1 MNYIEKIRVWSHAQ
15 DHTLDGA
22 VTTMLLAPETHVPR
36 GAGDA
41 EAYAEGRAYLCA
53 LLARDEAQLRALMD
67 RHVRPAAHWE
77 NGTWPALRL
86 PSAAPLVIAGK
97 TFKLEQLDYTREL
110 LRAYLRMIDRYE
122 GLVKL
127 LDSQHPHEVGTDP
140 ATALRRLREER
151 GQVEGALDVVGSL
164 NVSHMVW
171 IGEVHSHMA
180 RLHSTL
186 PHDIPAVD
194 VRELLLDSLVWIEL
208 NKAIGG

>member
-1 MNYIEKIRVWSHAQ
+1 MNYIEMLRAWSHAE
-15 DHTLDGA
+15 DHRIDGA

-36 GAGDA
+36 GTGDA
-41 EAYAEGRAYLCA
+41 EAYAAGRDYLCA
-53 LLARDEAQLRALMD
+53 LMRRDETRLRALMD
-67 RHVRPAAHWE
+67 RHVRPSAHWE

-97 TFKLEQLDYTREL
+97 TFKLAQIDYTREL

-127 LDSQHPHEVGTDP
+127 LDSQHPHEVGSDP
-140 ATALRRLREER
+140 ATALRRLCEER

-164 NVSHMVW
+164 NVSHMAW

-180 RLHSTL
+180 RLHSTM

-194 VRELLLDSLVWIEL
+194 VKELLLDSLVWIEL